1 MTATTSAGDN
11 GASVIGPPSVL
22 GPVDSEVRGDRL
34 RRPRRS
40 RTARALIAALLLA
53 PPVAAAGVELGGL
66 QAVSGAVGDA
76 QRYRDTQAYDRAVAV
91 YRAVAAKT
99 GPLYLLART
108 RVDAAD
114 VDAQRTLLD
123 WARALAATGRVD
135 DALAAVAQ
143 VTDPALVP
151 ERQREAAEIAL
162 ADARTQSAAG
172 HFDVALRRLDAVLA
186 GLPPPD
192 LASQA
197 QALHPACALGAAQLL
212 LQRGEAAGA
221 VTALDD
227 LIAAVPASAE
237 AARALA
243 LLPDAVLAAGRQAIA
258 HHDEAVALRD
268 LNRILARFP
277 GSPQAR
283 TAQELLAAPQPVQ
296 GTLVRHDGGPVAG
309 AQVRLG
315 SHYRAVYGGY
325 ETQPPYY
332 VSRTNDHGDF
342 SFGGV
347 PLGEYV
353 VEVQQGDGWTTI
365 LTPEGQPAY
374 RVAVESLT
382 PVDLAFV
389 VVPGS

>member
-1 MTATTSAGDN
+1 
-11 GASVIGPPSVL
+11 VIGPPSVL
-22 GPVDSEVRGDRL
+22 DPVDSDVRAPRF

-66 QAVSGAVGDA
+66 QAVRGAVGEA
-76 QRYRDTQAYDRAVAV
+76 QRYRDTQAYGRAVAV
-91 YRAVAAKT
+91 YRAVAAET
-99 GPLYLLART
+99 GPLYLLARSP
-108 RVDAAD
+108 VDAAD

-151 ERQREAAEIAL
+151 DRQREAAGIAL
-162 ADARTQSAAG
+162 ADARTQYAAG

-186 GLPPPD
+186 GLPPAD

-197 QALHPACALGAAQLL
+197 RALHPACALGAAQLL

-258 HHDEAVALRD
+258 HHDEATALRD
-268 LNRILARFP
+268 LTRILARFP

-283 TAQELLAAPQPVQ
+283 AAQDLLASPQPVQ
-296 GTLVRHDGGPVAG
+296 GTLVRHDGGAVTG

-374 RVAVESLT
+374 RVAVEALT

-389 VVPGS
+389 VVPSS

>member
-1 MTATTSAGDN
+1 M
-11 GASVIGPPSVL
+11 
-22 GPVDSEVRGDRL
+22 
-34 RRPRRS
+34 
-40 RTARALIAALLLA
+40 IAALLLA
-53 PPVAAAGVELGGL
+53 PLVAAGGIELGGL

-76 QRYRDTQAYDRAVAV
+76 QRYRESHAYDRAVAV

-99 GPLYLLART
+99 GPLYLLARN

-114 VDAQRTLLD
+114 RDAQRTLLD
-123 WARALAATGRVD
+123 WARSLATGGRVD
-135 DALAAVAQ
+135 DALAALAQ
-143 VTDPALVP
+143 VTDPALIA
-151 ERQREAAEIAL
+151 ERQRESARIAL
-162 ADARTQSAAG
+162 DDARAQAAAG
-172 HFDVALRRLDAVLA
+172 HFDVALRRLDAALA
-186 GLPPPD
+186 GLPPAD
-192 LASQA
+192 LAGEA
-197 QALHPACALGAAQLL
+197 RTLHPGYALGAARLL

-227 LIAAVPASAE
+227 LIAAAPASPD

-258 HHDEAVALRD
+258 RHDEATALKH

-277 GSPQAR
+277 GTPQAR
-283 TAQELLAAPQPVQ
+283 AAQDMLAAPQPVQ

-309 AQVRLG
+309 TLVRLG
-315 SHYRAVYGGY
+315 SHYRAVPGGY

-332 VSRTNDHGDF
+332 ISRTNDHGDF
-342 SFGGV
+342 SFAGV

-353 VEVQQGDGWTTI
+353 VEVQQGEGWTTI

-374 RVAVESLT
+374 RVAVDPLT

-389 VVPGS
+389 VVPTG

>member
-1 MTATTSAGDN
+1 M
-11 GASVIGPPSVL
+11 IGPHPVL
-22 GPVDSEVRGDRL
+22 DPVDSKVRAARL
-34 RRPRRS
+34 RHPRRS
-40 RTARALIAALLLA
+40 RAARALIAALLLA
-53 PPVAAAGVELGGL
+53 PPVAAAGIELGGL

-76 QRYRDTQAYDRAVAV
+76 QRYRDTHAYDRAVAV

-99 GPLYLLART
+99 GPLYLLARP

-114 VDAQRTLLD
+114 LDGQRTLLD

-151 ERQREAAEIAL
+151 ERLREAAGIAL

-186 GLPPPD
+186 GMPPAD
-192 LASQA
+192 LASEA
-197 QALHPACALGAAQLL
+197 RALHPACALGAAQLL

-227 LIAAVPASAE
+227 LIAAVPAGAE
-237 AARALA
+237 AARARS
-243 LLPDAVLAAGRQAIA
+243 LLPDAVLAAGREAIA
-258 HHDEAVALRD
+258 RHDEVTALRD
-268 LNRILARFP
+268 LDRIVARFP
-277 GSPQAR
+277 GTVQAR
-283 TAQELLAAPQPVQ
+283 AAQEMLAAPQPVQ
-296 GTLVRHDGGPVAG
+296 GTLVRHDGGAVTG
-309 AQVRLG
+309 TQVRLG
-315 SHYRAVYGGY
+315 SHYRPVYGGY

-347 PLGEYV
+347 PLGDYV

-374 RVAVESLT
+374 RVSVAALT

-389 VVPGS
+389 VVPST

>member
-1 MTATTSAGDN
+1 M
-11 GASVIGPPSVL
+11 IGRPSVL
-22 GPVDSEVRGDRL
+22 DPVDSEVRGARR

-53 PPVAAAGVELGGL
+53 PPVAAAGIELGGL

-197 QALHPACALGAAQLL
+197 QALHPACALGTAQLL

-389 VVPGS
+389 VVPSS